1 MRVELDRQR
10 LCLSLSY
17 DNEEKDKT
25 INLRAFRPTSPPEG
39 GFWTLPTR
47 VRKRWADTKAK
58 VTSAQHQAEARAHAP
73 PPSLK
78 GAPARPRP
86 APQDEKDASSS
97 GFESKIDSYFVKD
110 GVVQLPV
117 VGVMLVLYTEG
128 DAGPFLSRWDSTLE
142 THMVTIMMTWRR
154 RAAEMVHVMRARGL
168 LFGGSATPATIQL
181 TTLSTYSSFQPG
193 WRDLGD
199 RKVQIMFSAKTP
211 NAHKDSNVKGPVVR
225 FTDEVPAESVA
236 LHSFELTKQHKLP
249 RDVKEYLADL
259 AEAHPEDPPSLKGA
273 KEPKRRKL

>member
-117 VGVMLVLYTEG
+117 GVMLVLYTEG
-128 DAGPFLSRWDSTLE
+128 DGAFPFSVGQYIGDAHGDDHDDLEEKGSGDGARDEGPWIIVRWFGNASDHPADYSVDIQQFPTRLE
-142 THMVTIMMTWRR
+142 GPRGPQGADHVLREDTK
-154 RAAEMVHVMRARGL
+154 RAQRLERQRACR
-168 LFGGSATPATIQL
+168 
-181 TTLSTYSSFQPG
+181 
-193 WRDLGD
+193 
-199 RKVQIMFSAKTP
+199 
-211 NAHKDSNVKGPVVR
+211 
-225 FTDEVPAESVA
+225 
-236 LHSFELTKQHKLP
+236 
-249 RDVKEYLADL
+249 
-259 AEAHPEDPPSLKGA
+259 SLY
-273 KEPKRRKL
+273 R

>member
-117 VGVMLVLYTEG
+117 GVMLVLYTEG
-128 DAGPFLSRWDSTLE
+128 DGAFPFSVGQYIGDAHGDDHDDLEEKGSGDGARDEGPWIIVRW
-142 THMVTIMMTWRR
+142 
-154 RAAEMVHVMRARGL
+154 
-168 LFGGSATPATIQL
+168 FGNASDHPADY
-181 TTLSTYSSFQPG
+181 SVDSSFQPG